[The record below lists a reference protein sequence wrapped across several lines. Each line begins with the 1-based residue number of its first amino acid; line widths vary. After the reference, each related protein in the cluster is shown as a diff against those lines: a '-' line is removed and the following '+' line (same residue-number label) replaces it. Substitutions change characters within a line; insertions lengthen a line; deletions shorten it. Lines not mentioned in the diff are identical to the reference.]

1 MLAHMNNT
9 RIMALEYFVKD
20 VLFRAGNLPIED
32 LASRKD
38 ILCEMVHVVVDA
50 FTDKGRLTE
59 EAGGRPLEAMEWW
72 DELNTFMFAKCGM
85 YRVGNGHFS
94 AVYAHS
100 LLPKMVIKVGF
111 KKEDSGAAYAAFC
124 RANAGMTGLPV
135 IHTIQRTA
143 GCYTVVMDEYH
154 KFDVWE
160 SSDAQDVMFNMVGQT
175 VKHGRS
181 YEYLVEWGYIE
192 EYDTSYA
199 RQLHATALKIHEFFV
214 GIAEFDMHSGNVM
227 LDSKGN
233 LVITDPVS
241 FTCEEEQ

>member
-72 DELNTFMFAKCGM
+72 SELNTFLFAKCGM

-135 IHTIQRTA
+135 IHAIQRTA

-154 KFDVWE
+154 KFDVYE
-160 SSDAQDVMFNMVGQT
+160 TTEEQDELFSMVDQT
-175 VKHGRS
+175 VKHGDS
-181 YEYLVEWGYIE
+181 YGDVLDWGYIE
-192 EYDTSYA
+192 EDTMHA
-199 RQLHATALKIHEFFV
+199 RQLHATALKIHKFFV

-227 LDSKGN
+227 LDSNGR